1 MGCFKIRKSGSWQLQ
16 EGILYA
22 ALLMFAFSVVS
33 WPLGPASAKGELGL
47 GCGVIGLKDQGLG
60 LL

>member
-1 MGCFKIRKSGSWQLQ
+1 MQLQ

-33 WPLGPASAKGELGL
+33 WLLGPASAKGGLGL
-47 GCGVIGLKDQGLG
+47 GYGVLG
-60 LL
+60 FRV